1 MAFFPTR
8 RWAPAAADRTGLL
21 ESTLFPTARSA
32 PPVNATVDSA
42 PQWRQRIIDWIEN
55 PWPRNAIVALIVINA
70 AILGMQTSPVL
81 QEAAGGA
88 MALGNALIL
97 AVFVLEIGL
106 KLVGLGPRFFRDGWN
121 VFDFVVVAISLV
133 PDAYGLTVLRALR
146 ILRVLRLLSTVRHL
160 RIVTE
165 SLLKAIP
172 GIGWIAVL
180 LLLVFY
186 VFGVMGTE
194 LFGATSPEYFGSIG
208 ASMYTLFQIMTL
220 EGWSMGIA
228 RPVMDEHPY
237 AWIYFVVFILVSTF
251 TVLNL
256 FIGIIVSTMQEIH
269 WAEEEAKRLE
279 TESRAHSEREE
290 MRQLIVDMHA
300 KLERLERRL

>member
-1 MAFFPTR
+1 
-8 RWAPAAADRTGLL
+8 
-21 ESTLFPTARSA
+21 
-32 PPVNATVDSA
+32 VNATVASS
-42 PQWRQRIIDWIEN
+42 PYWRQRICDWIES
-55 PWPRNAIVALIVINA
+55 PWPRNAIIALIVVNA
-70 AILGMQTSPVL
+70 AILGLQTSPTV
-81 QEAAGGA
+81 QGVAGEA
-88 MALGNALIL
+88 MAFANVLIV
-97 AVFVLEIGL
+97 AVFVVEIGL
-106 KLVGLGPRFFRDGWN
+106 KLVGHGPRFFRDGWN
-121 VFDFVVVAISLV
+121 VFDFFVVAISLV

-160 RIVTE
+160 RIVIE

-194 LFGATSPEYFGSIG
+194 LFGGSFPAYFGNVG

-228 RPVMDEHPY
+228 RPVMDAYPL
-237 AWIYFVVFILVSTF
+237 AWLYFIVFILVSTF

-269 WAEEEAKRLE
+269 WAEEEAKRAE

-290 MRQLIVDMHA
+290 MRRLIVEMHG
-300 KLERLERRL
+300 KLERLERRLAD

>member
-1 MAFFPTR
+1 
-8 RWAPAAADRTGLL
+8 
-21 ESTLFPTARSA
+21 
-32 PPVNATVDSA
+32 VNATSIQGRD
-42 PQWRQRIIDWIEN
+42 WRQRLIDWIES
-55 PWPRNAIVALIVINA
+55 PVPRNGIIALIIANA
-70 AILGMQTSPVL
+70 IILGLQTSP
-81 QEAAGGA
+81 EIRDMAGGA
-88 MALGNALIL
+88 LALANAVIIG
-97 AVFVLEIGL
+97 VFVVEIGL
-106 KLVGLGPRFFRDGWN
+106 RLVAHGARFFRDGWS

-146 ILRVLRLLSTVRHL
+146 ILRVLRMLSTVRHL

-194 LFGATSPEYFGSIG
+194 LFGAAFPEYFGTVG
-208 ASMYTLFQIMTL
+208 RSMYTLFQVMTL
-220 EGWSMGIA
+220 ESWSMGIA
-228 RPVMDEHPY
+228 RPVMAEFPF
-237 AWIYFVVFILVSTF
+237 AWVYFVAFILFSTF

-269 WAEEEAKRLE
+269 WAEEEAKRAE
-279 TESRAHSEREE
+279 TEVRAHDEREE

-300 KLERLERRL
+300 KIERLERRL